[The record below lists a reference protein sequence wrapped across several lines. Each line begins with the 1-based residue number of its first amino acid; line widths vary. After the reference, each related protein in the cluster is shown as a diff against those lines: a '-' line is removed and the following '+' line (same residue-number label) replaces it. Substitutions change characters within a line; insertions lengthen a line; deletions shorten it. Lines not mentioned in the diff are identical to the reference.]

1 MTRNMRLAICLFL
14 VVGVSSNARSQV
26 VGYSASVPYY
36 PLAKG
41 YSWKYEVHVSGKS
54 KISTVEWRVT
64 GADKTKDGA
73 VFQVWQFPSQSD
85 DEAMSLHI
93 SKQGIVETSTGTL
106 ILKYPTTAGES
117 WATTKPTH
125 RVFRVISSGKPC
137 HVGVIESDDCVVV
150 EDQQDALK
158 FRTVTTYAKGI
169 GPVLY
174 AYYKKGTAGS
184 TPIQT
189 VELVSYHVDSK

>member
-1 MTRNMRLAICLFL
+1 MIRRIRLAICIF
-14 VVGVSSNARSQV
+14 VVAVIFSNAHSQV
-26 VGYSASVPYY
+26 AASSPNVPYY

-41 YSWKYEVHVSGKS
+41 YSWKYEVHASVSS

-64 GADKTKDGA
+64 SADKTKEGA

-85 DEAMSLHI
+85 DESMSLHI
-93 SKQGIVETSTGTL
+93 SKQGIVEMSTGTL
-106 ILKYPTTAGES
+106 ILKYPAIAGDS
-117 WATTKPTH
+117 WATFKPTH
-125 RVFRVISSGKPC
+125 RVFRVISSGKRC
-137 HVGVIESDDCVVV
+137 HIGVIESDDCVVV
-150 EDQQDALK
+150 EDEQDTLK

-174 AYYKKGTAGS
+174 AYYKKGATSS

-189 VELVSYHVDSK
+189 VELVSYHLDSK